1 MTRMIIWFFGKILC
15 VYVTHSIAH
24 NSSAVT
30 HKILLKNYISNILV
44 ILTAINLQNSGD
56 ISRLEGEKD
65 ISRLRKKDRAQ
76 RGKKT
81 ELAAAVS
88 CARKRSRKE
97 RETERLRSIARRLA
111 RDAERFLTVAF
122 LPVSP
127 PVTRRRARARDR
139 AQKTKIYS
147 RALSLLPV
155 NRRFLYASKE
165 NTVFIF
171 FLNLEGKNLFFY
183 LFECRTLDVI

>member
-1 MTRMIIWFFGKILC
+1 MTRMSFTWFFGKILC

-76 RGKKT
+76 RGKKNEACGSRVVRQEAISKGARNRETSIDRTTSRAGCREISHRRVSPCFTSSDTT
-81 ELAAAVS
+81 ESKSA
-88 CARKRSRKE
+88 RSRAKNE
-97 RETERLRSIARRLA
+97 DIRASTLALTRKQKISLR
-111 RDAERFLTVAF
+111 
-122 LPVSP
+122 
-127 PVTRRRARARDR
+127 
-139 AQKTKIYS
+139 K
-147 RALSLLPV
+147 
-155 NRRFLYASKE
+155 
-165 NTVFIF
+165 
-171 FLNLEGKNLFFY
+171 
-183 LFECRTLDVI
+183 